1 MIAKNIL
8 ADMKAPCMV
17 IFRSKL
23 SGAVLLLTL
32 VWVLVDA
39 KQRLFNDD
47 ENNNKQQ
54 QLSEVVGASLPVANA
69 VLLQELTSLLN
80 FYQENDKRDASAATN
95 VLSAEQ
101 QAKQQGQL
109 SRFFIGDNMLELKA
123 IISNTTKNSTSSVA
137 ENDKTDAL
145 SKNENSKASKEL
157 TVLLL
162 VTNAKNNQSAIERFN
177 NQADVYGYQLNI
189 LQNTQVVLTKKS
201 AQGQQKVILTMYENR
216 KAQNKASQLAT

>member
-1 MIAKNIL
+1 MMIAKNIL

-216 KAQNKASQLAT
+216 KAQNKE

>member
-216 KAQNKASQLAT
+216 KAQNKE

>member
-1 MIAKNIL
+1 
-8 ADMKAPCMV
+8 
-17 IFRSKL
+17 
-23 SGAVLLLTL
+23 
-32 VWVLVDA
+32 
-39 KQRLFNDD
+39 
-47 ENNNKQQ
+47 
-54 QLSEVVGASLPVANA
+54 
-69 VLLQELTSLLN
+69 
-80 FYQENDKRDASAATN
+80 
-95 VLSAEQ
+95 Q

-216 KAQNKASQLAT
+216 KAQNKE

>member
-1 MIAKNIL
+1 MMIAKNIL

-95 VLSAEQ
+95 VLS
-101 QAKQQGQL
+101 
-109 SRFFIGDNMLELKA
+109 
-123 IISNTTKNSTSSVA
+123 
-137 ENDKTDAL
+137 
-145 SKNENSKASKEL
+145 
-157 TVLLL
+157 
-162 VTNAKNNQSAIERFN
+162 
-177 NQADVYGYQLNI
+177 
-189 LQNTQVVLTKKS
+189 
-201 AQGQQKVILTMYENR
+201 
-216 KAQNKASQLAT
+216 